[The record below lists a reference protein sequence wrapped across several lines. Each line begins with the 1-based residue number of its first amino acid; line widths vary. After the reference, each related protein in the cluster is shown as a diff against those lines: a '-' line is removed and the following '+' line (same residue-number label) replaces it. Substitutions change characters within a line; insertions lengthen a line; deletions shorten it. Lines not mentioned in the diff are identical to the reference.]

1 MSALSTLEDVLPIG
15 QVKKFGPGLRYGLE
29 QVLQSLGINVNH
41 GKDQLLSP
49 GTIEQ
54 EVNGEWPDGRGA
66 QLVILGTC
74 EIECV
79 VPVRQGFRQMVTHRT
94 K

>member
-1 MSALSTLEDVLPIG
+1 MSAISTLEDVLPLG
-15 QVKKFGPGLRYGLE
+15 QVKKFGPVLRYGLD
-29 QVLQSLGINVNH
+29 QVLESLGIYVNRAR
-41 GKDQLLSP
+41 DLALAP

-54 EVNGEWPDGRGA
+54 EVNGEWPDGNGA

-79 VPVRQGFRQMVTHRT
+79 GAIRLGFLHGY
-94 K
+94 